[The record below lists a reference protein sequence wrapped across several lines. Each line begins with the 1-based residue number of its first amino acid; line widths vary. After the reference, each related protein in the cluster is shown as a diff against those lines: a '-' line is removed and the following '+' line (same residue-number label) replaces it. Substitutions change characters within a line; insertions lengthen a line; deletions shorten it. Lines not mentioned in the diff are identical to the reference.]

1 MDFNLTRQQEMLRD
15 TVRQFADSELAPRA
29 LELDEKGEFPFDI
42 IKRTGEMGLI
52 GVMTPKEYGGTEMG
66 HLARMIVIEEISR
79 VYPPLGFFF
88 QTGHLGH
95 YSIQNWGTEEQ
106 KAKYLPSLC
115 KGEKVVCD
123 AITEPSGGSDP
134 TATQTTAQV
143 EGNEFVINGRKV
155 YITLAAVADLACVLA
170 KSDDKFNTILVE
182 KGTPGFEIVRRE
194 NIAGFRTTPVN
205 ELAFTNCRVPKS
217 NLIGQEGRGLG
228 IGLTTI
234 SVIGRTGVAG
244 IGLGIARGCYEAA
257 LRFAKERKLYGKPI
271 AELQAIQF
279 ALVDMNV
286 DFEAA
291 KWISYYAAW
300 QIDQGADVRA
310 IGPDIARAKLISCE
324 LANKVAPKAV
334 QIMGGYG
341 VSEEYH
347 VVRRLRDALQL
358 FPAAGTQEIMKVTI
372 GRSIMA

>member
-143 EGNEFVINGRKV
+143 EGDEFVINGRKV
-155 YITLAAVADLACVLA
+155 YITLAGVADLACVLA

-257 LRFAKERKLYGKPI
+257 LKFAKERKLYGKPI

-286 DFEAA
+286 DYEAA

-310 IGPDIARAKLISCE
+310 IGPDIARAKLVSCE
-324 LANKVAPKAV
+324 LANRVAPKAV
-334 QIMGGYG
+334 QVMGAYG

-358 FPAAGTQEIMKVTI
+358 FPAAGTQDIMKVTI

>member
-115 KGEKVVCD
+115 KGEKLVCD

-155 YITLAAVADLACVLA
+155 YITLAGVADLACVLA

-205 ELAFTNCRVPKS
+205 ELSFTNCRVPKS
-217 NLIGQEGRGLG
+217 NLVGQEGRGLG

-286 DFEAA
+286 DYEAA
-291 KWISYYAAW
+291 KWISYHAAW

-310 IGPDIARAKLISCE
+310 IGPDIARAKLLGCE

>member
-42 IKRTGEMGLI
+42 IKRAGEMGLI
-52 GVMTPKEYGGTEMG
+52 GVMTPKQYGGTEMG

-115 KGEKVVCD
+115 KGEKLVCD

-134 TATQTTAQV
+134 TATQTTAQL

-155 YITLAAVADLACVLA
+155 YITLAGVADLACVLA
-170 KSDDKFNTILVE
+170 KTDDKFNTILVE

-217 NLIGQEGRGLG
+217 NLVGQEGRGLG

-286 DFEAA
+286 DYEAT

-300 QIDQGADVRA
+300 QIDQGADIRA
-310 IGPDIARAKLISCE
+310 IGPDIARAKLLGCE

-347 VVRRLRDALQL
+347 VARRLRDALQL

>member
-155 YITLAAVADLACVLA
+155 YITLAGVADLACVLA

-205 ELAFTNCRVPKS
+205 ELSFTDCRVPKS
-217 NLIGQEGRGLG
+217 NLVGQEGRGLG

-286 DFEAA
+286 DYEAA

-310 IGPDIARAKLISCE
+310 IGPDIARAKLVSCE
-324 LANKVAPKAV
+324 LANRVAPKAV
-334 QIMGGYG
+334 QVMGAYG

-358 FPAAGTQEIMKVTI
+358 FPAAGTQDIMKVTI

>member
-1 MDFNLTRQQEMLRD
+1 MDFDLTRQQEMLRD

-29 LELDEKGEFPFDI
+29 LELDERGEFPFDI
-42 IKRTGEMGLI
+42 VKRTGEMGLI
-52 GVMTPKEYGGTEMG
+52 GIMTPKEYGGTEMG
-66 HLARMIVIEEISR
+66 HLARMVAIEEISR

-88 QTGHLGH
+88 QTCHLGH

-106 KAKYLPSLC
+106 KTKYLPSLC
-115 KGEKVVCD
+115 KGEKIICD
-123 AITEPSGGSDP
+123 AITEASGGSDP
-134 TATQTTAQV
+134 TTTQTTAQLD
-143 EGNEFVINGRKV
+143 GNEFVINGRKV
-155 YITLAAVADLACVLA
+155 YITLAGVADLACILA
-170 KSDDKFNTILVE
+170 KTDDKFNTILVE

-205 ELAFTNCRVPKS
+205 ELAFTNCRVPKT

-257 LRFAKERKLYGKPI
+257 LKFAKERKLYGKPI
-271 AELQAIQF
+271 TELQAIQF
-279 ALVDMNV
+279 ALVDINV
-286 DFEAA
+286 DIEAA
-291 KWISYYAAW
+291 KWVSYYAAW
-300 QIDQGADVRA
+300 QIDQGKDLRA
-310 IGPDIARAKLISCE
+310 IGPDIARAKLVSCE
-324 LANKVAPKAV
+324 LANRVAPKAV
-334 QIMGGYG
+334 QIMGAYG

-347 VVRRLRDALQL
+347 IVRRLKDALQL
-358 FPAAGTQEIMKVTI
+358 FPAAGTQEIMKATI

>member
-15 TVRQFADSELAPRA
+15 TVGQFADSELAPRA

-52 GVMTPKEYGGTEMG
+52 GVMTPKQYGGTEMG

-79 VYPPLGFFF
+79 AYPPLGFFF

-115 KGEKVVCD
+115 KGEKLVCD

-134 TATQTTAQV
+134 TASQTTAQL

-155 YITLAAVADLACVLA
+155 YITLAGVADLACVLA
-170 KSDDKFNTILVE
+170 KTDDKFNTILVE

-217 NLIGQEGRGLG
+217 NLVGQEGRGLG

-286 DFEAA
+286 DYEAT

-310 IGPDIARAKLISCE
+310 IGPDIARAKLLGCE

>member
-52 GVMTPKEYGGTEMG
+52 GVMTPKQYGGTEMG

-106 KAKYLPSLC
+106 KTKYLPSLC
-115 KGEKVVCD
+115 KGEKLVCD

-155 YITLAAVADLACVLA
+155 YITLAGVADLACVLA
-170 KSDDKFNTILVE
+170 KTDDKFNTILVE

-205 ELAFTNCRVPKS
+205 ELAFANCRVPKS
-217 NLIGQEGRGLG
+217 NLVGQEGRGLG

-244 IGLGIARGCYEAA
+244 IGLGIAKGCYEAA

-286 DFEAA
+286 DYEAT

-310 IGPDIARAKLISCE
+310 IGPDIARAKLLGCE

-347 VVRRLRDALQL
+347 VARRLRDALQL

>member
-15 TVRQFADSELAPRA
+15 TVGQFADSELAPRA

-52 GVMTPKEYGGTEMG
+52 GVMTPKQYGGTEMG
-66 HLARMIVIEEISR
+66 HLARMIVIEEVSR

-106 KAKYLPSLC
+106 KAKYLPALC
-115 KGEKVVCD
+115 KGEKLVCD

-134 TATQTTAQV
+134 TASQTTAQL

-155 YITLAAVADLACVLA
+155 YITLAGVADLACVLA
-170 KSDDKFNTILVE
+170 KTDDKFNTILVE

-205 ELAFTNCRVPKS
+205 ELSFTNCRVPKS
-217 NLIGQEGRGLG
+217 NLVGQEGRGLG

-257 LRFAKERKLYGKPI
+257 LKFAKERKLYGKPI

-286 DFEAA
+286 DFEAT

-310 IGPDIARAKLISCE
+310 IGPDIARAKLLGCE

>member
-155 YITLAAVADLACVLA
+155 YITLAGVADLACVLA

-205 ELAFTNCRVPKS
+205 ELAFTDCRVPKS

-310 IGPDIARAKLISCE
+310 IGPDIARAKLVSCE

-334 QIMGGYG
+334 QVMGAYG

-347 VVRRLRDALQL
+347 VVRRLKDALQL
-358 FPAAGTQEIMKVTI
+358 FPAAGTQDIMKVTI

>member
-1 MDFNLTRQQEMLRD
+1 MDFNLTRPQEMLRD

-42 IKRTGEMGLI
+42 IKTAGEMGLI
-52 GVMTPKEYGGTEMG
+52 GVMTPKQYGGTEMG

-134 TATQTTAQV
+134 TASQTTAQL

-155 YITLAAVADLACVLA
+155 YITLAGVADLACVLA
-170 KSDDKFNTILVE
+170 KTDDKFNTILVE

-217 NLIGQEGRGLG
+217 NLVGQEGRGLG

-286 DFEAA
+286 DYEAT

-310 IGPDIARAKLISCE
+310 IGPDIARAKLLGCE

-347 VVRRLRDALQL
+347 VARRLRDALQL

>member
-15 TVRQFADSELAPRA
+15 TVGQFADSELAPRA

-52 GVMTPKEYGGTEMG
+52 GVMTPKQYGGTEMG
-66 HLARMIVIEEISR
+66 HLARMIVIEEVSR

-115 KGEKVVCD
+115 KGEKLVCD

-134 TATQTTAQV
+134 TASQTTAQL

-155 YITLAAVADLACVLA
+155 YITLAGVADLACVLA
-170 KSDDKFNTILVE
+170 KTDDKFNTILVE

-205 ELAFTNCRVPKS
+205 ELSFTNCRVPKS
-217 NLIGQEGRGLG
+217 NLVGQEGRGLG

-257 LRFAKERKLYGKPI
+257 LKFAKERKLYGKPI

-286 DFEAA
+286 DFEAT

-310 IGPDIARAKLISCE
+310 IGPDIARAKLLGCE

>member
-15 TVRQFADSELAPRA
+15 AVHEFADAELAPRA

-42 IKRTGEMGLI
+42 VKRTAEIGLVGI
-52 GVMTPKEYGGTEMG
+52 MTPKEYGGTEMG
-66 HLARMIVIEEISR
+66 HLARMIAIEEISR

-95 YSIQNWGTEEQ
+95 WSLQTYGTEEQ
-106 KAKYLPSLC
+106 KRKYLPPLC
-115 KGEKVVCD
+115 KGEMVICD

-134 TATQTTAQV
+134 TTTQTTA
-143 EGNEFVINGRKV
+143 ELAGNEFIINGRKV
-155 YITLAAVADLACVLA
+155 YITLAGVADLACVLA
-170 KSDDKFNTILVE
+170 KTDDKFNEILVE
-182 KGTPGFEIVRRE
+182 KGTPGFEITRRE
-194 NIAGFRTTPVN
+194 SIAGFRTTPVN
-205 ELAFTNCRVPKS
+205 EIAFTDCRVPKS
-217 NLIGQEGRGLG
+217 NLIGQEGKGLG
-228 IGLTTI
+228 IGLSAI

-257 LRFAKERKLYGKPI
+257 LKFAKERKLYGKPI
-271 AELQAIQF
+271 GELQAIQF

-286 DFEAA
+286 EIEAI
-291 KWISYYAAW
+291 KWLSYYAAW
-300 QIDQGADVRA
+300 QIDQGKGIRE
-310 IGPDIARAKLISCE
+310 IGVDIARAKLLGCD

-341 VSEEYH
+341 LSEEYH
-347 VVRRLRDALQL
+347 VVRRLRDALHL

>member
-52 GVMTPKEYGGTEMG
+52 GVVTPKEYGGTEMG
-66 HLARMIVIEEISR
+66 HLARMIVIEEVSR

-155 YITLAAVADLACVLA
+155 YITLAGVADLACVLA

-286 DFEAA
+286 DYEAA

-310 IGPDIARAKLISCE
+310 IGPDIARAKLLGCE

-372 GRSIMA
+372 GRSIIA

>member
-143 EGNEFVINGRKV
+143 EGDEFVINGRKV
-155 YITLAAVADLACVLA
+155 YITLAGVADLACVLA

-286 DFEAA
+286 DYEAA

-310 IGPDIARAKLISCE
+310 IGPDIARAKLVSCE
-324 LANKVAPKAV
+324 LANRVAPKAV
-334 QIMGGYG
+334 QVMGAYG

-358 FPAAGTQEIMKVTI
+358 FPAAGTQDIMKVTI